1 MAHSKHSIQGRPGNF
16 GHCAWC
22 LGVGMGVVR
31 GRWEFGVL
39 EWVGKGQ
46 KYKGTL
52 NTLPI
57 YQHSYSH

>member
-1 MAHSKHSIQGRPGNF
+1 
-16 GHCAWC
+16 
-22 LGVGMGVVR
+22 MGVVR
-31 GRWEFGVL
+31 GGWEFGVL